1 MRKILIALS
10 ILMLVSCDL
19 IKDDEKEMPL
29 NGTVEIDS
37 VRISSLAGGRI
48 IDLKLDEGQKVKKGD
63 VVAQIDPADLELEL
77 NKLQT
82 VLKGAKAHL
91 RLAGNGA
98 RKEDRTKVSE
108 MLKQSEIAKD
118 KAEREFNRL
127 AGLFEK
133 GAIPEKQYDDAKTMF
148 EQAQAAYNQVS
159 AENEKVSNGTRREQI
174 DIARASVEQAK
185 AGISIIEKK
194 ISDCKVLSPVDGTVV
209 HRLVEKGE
217 IAGRGVPIGIV
228 RDMSKAKVTVFL
240 PEIDLGK
247 VKIGQKAMVMTD
259 SYPDKPLSGYISF
272 ISESAEFTPK
282 NIQTRSERVKTVYRA
297 EITVNNKLGMLKA
310 GMPVEV
316 SLVKE

>member
-1 MRKILIALS
+1 MRKFLIALS
-10 ILMLVSCDL
+10 MLMLVSCDL
-19 IKDDEKEMPL
+19 IKDDEKEIAL

-48 IDLKLDEGQKVKKGD
+48 IDLKLEEGQPVKKGD

-98 RKEDRTKVSE
+98 RKEDRQKVSE

-127 AGLFEK
+127 AGLFDK

-148 EQAQAAYNQVS
+148 EQAQTAYNQVS
-159 AENEKVSNGTRREQI
+159 AENEKVSNGTRSEQI
-174 DIARASVEQAK
+174 DIARASVDQAK

-217 IAGRGVPIGIV
+217 IVGRGVPIGII

-240 PEIDLGK
+240 PELDLGK

-259 SYPDKPLSGYISF
+259 SYPDKPIDGFISF

-297 EITVNNKLGMLKA
+297 EITVGNDKGILKA

-316 SLVKE
+316 SLVN

>member
-1 MRKILIALS
+1 MKKFIIALFV
-10 ILMLVSCDL
+10 LMLISCDL

-48 IDLKLDEGQKVKKGD
+48 IDMNLEEGKAVKKGD
-63 VVAQIDPADLELEL
+63 VVAQIDPTDLELEL
-77 NKLQT
+77 NKLEK
-82 VLKGAKAHL
+82 VLKGAMAHL
-91 RLAGNGA
+91 RMAGNGA
-98 RKEDRTKVSE
+98 RKEDREKVSQ

-118 KAEREFNRL
+118 KAQREFNRL
-127 AGLFEK
+127 SGLFEK
-133 GAIPEKQYDDAKTMF
+133 GAIPEKQFDDAKTYF
-148 EQAQAAYNQVS
+148 EQAKVAYDQVS
-159 AENEKVSNGTRREQI
+159 TEKDKVSNGTRREQI

-185 AGISIIEKK
+185 AGIKIIEKK

-209 HRLVEKGE
+209 HRLVENGE
-217 IAGRGVPIGIV
+217 IAARGVPIGIV

-259 SYPDKPLSGYISF
+259 SYPDKPINGYLSF

-297 EITVNNKLGMLKA
+297 EVRVINKLGMLKA